1 MKLENI
7 VRCIGLLGWM
17 VIPSSAIPRPVQSST
32 QTANS
37 LAGCTESVTIEWASP
52 DDVWSTTPSLNIIVD
67 GVNRVAGIDTGST
80 GALMDVSYLPAFNTS
95 TTPQGHVF
103 YSSSKVLAEGYWVP
117 NVQIE
122 FIGLNG
128 KRMVSK
134 TPILGVEKSVLCPQF
149 NATVD
154 GNRCPNTTAT
164 VVKRAGVVP
173 YFGIG
178 FGRDTDQLSQSTAEK
193 NPMINII
200 SVNNVTVNAT
210 KYHQGYVITNTGITV
225 GLTSNTTQG
234 FAMMDLLE
242 GPNWA
247 KDHRGWAGPEAAV
260 ALNDGAYA
268 QGLQGSLL
276 VDTGVPQMYLKA
288 GSQFKLNDS
297 ITIAIPNATK
307 PVVTYTITDGGAKN
321 VMSPSSVLNSTSLT
335 PFINTG
341 RSFLKEFDVA
351 YNPIEGQFG
360 VRFKGTGSES
370 FVKFSG
376 P

>member
-1 MKLENI
+1 MTLYNI
-7 VRCIGLLGWM
+7 AYCVGLLGWM
-17 VIPSSAIPRPVQSST
+17 VMPSSSNPHPIQART
-32 QTANS
+32 QALDGLT
-37 LAGCTESVTIEWASP
+37 GYTDSVTIEWASP
-52 DDVWSTTPSLNIIVD
+52 DAAWTTTPSLNIVVNGI
-67 GVNRVAGIDTGST
+67 NRVADIDTGST
-80 GALMDVSYLPAFNTS
+80 GALMDASYLPAFNTS
-95 TTPQGHVF
+95 TAHQGHVF
-103 YSSSKVLAEGYWVP
+103 YSSSNVLAEGYWVP
-117 NVQIE
+117 DVEIE

-134 TPILGVEKSVLCPQF
+134 TPVLGVEKSVLCQQF
-149 NATVD
+149 NATTD
-154 GNRCPNTTAT
+154 GNRCPNTTAS
-164 VVKRAGVVP
+164 VVKRDGVAP

-200 SVNNVTVNAT
+200 SVNNATVNNT

-234 FAMMDLLE
+234 FAMVDLME
-242 GPNWA
+242 GPNWE

-260 ALNDGAYA
+260 ALNNGAYA

-288 GSQFKLNDS
+288 GSQFKPNDN
-297 ITIAIPNATK
+297 ITIAIPNANK
-307 PVVTYTITDGGAKN
+307 PVVIYTISDGGAKN
-321 VMSPSSVLNSTSLT
+321 AMSPSSVMNSTSLV
-335 PFINTG
+335 PFVNTG

-351 YNPIEGQFG
+351 FNPSEGQFG
-360 VRFKGTGSES
+360 VRFKGTGSEG
-370 FVKFSG
+370 FVKFYG